1 MNDQNMHNDKLQI
14 ALDQLRGDIDG
25 MNASQD
31 KVNEKLLSTTEN
43 YDQAKEFIIKQMEK
57 NKKLK

>member
-14 ALDQLRGDIDG
+14 ALDQLRGDIDH
-25 MNASQD
+25 MNENQD

-43 YDQAKEFIIKQMEK
+43 YD
-57 NKKLK
+57 